1 MKAEIPERSEQV
13 RRRAWLASGVGLA
26 LGLWLGMTFAVVA
39 ADPLSVNFHEH
50 IAPILGRHCVG
61 CHARSGEA
69 PFALLSYAE
78 ARKHAREIVDTTRRG
93 FMPPWLPEPG
103 VAGGFEGE
111 EERRLTA
118 VDLERLQQWVAQ
130 GMSEGD
136 PAAAPAVTAAP
147 AAPDWPLGPPDLVVR
162 MPLAYSVP
170 AAGKDL
176 YRHFVIPLALERR
189 RFVKAWHFRPHSRA
203 VHHIFLMFDRSG
215 EARRRDALD
224 PEPGFPGMDSP
235 SGVEM
240 PAGQFCS
247 WQPGAR
253 PRRTRPGMTWP
264 LDPGTDVVVQ
274 MHLQPLGREESLQA
288 EVGFYFT
295 EEAPT
300 LQPSKLALV
309 NFDFAIPAGA
319 TSVVARDEVV
329 LPAEVDLLAVLP
341 HAHYLCRRM
350 EARAQLPDGTVQPLL
365 RIGDWDFNWQGD
377 YAYRRPPRLPAGT
390 RLTMEYTFDNSAENP
405 RNPHHPPRDV
415 GYGPN
420 TTDEMAELW
429 LQCLAVNPAETV
441 KLRNLA
447 VERTLRDVDSAN
459 THRLRKNPDDSAAL
473 VNLGRVDL
481 ARRRYEEAG
490 KKFTE
495 ALARNPRS
503 DEAHYYLGLIHRVR
517 QRPKEAI
524 AEFEKAVAI
533 NPSFA
538 RALGNLGLLHL
549 AANDIESATRDLA
562 AAVRLDPNDALAVS
576 TLGAIRYEQKHY
588 AEALDLLTLAARLD
602 PQDRDTQ
609 RYLELTR
616 RQLNAPATPRP

>member
-1 MKAEIPERSEQV
+1 MNVVVPGGW
-13 RRRAWLASGVGLA
+13 RARVAVVGLL
-26 LGLWLGMTFAVVA
+26 LGTAVVGRA
-39 ADPLSVNFHEH
+39 ADASAITFHEH
-50 IAPILGRHCVG
+50 VAPILGRHCVG
-61 CHARSGEA
+61 CHGRSGEA
-69 PFALLSYAE
+69 PFPLLSYAE

-103 VAGGFEGE
+103 LAGGFEGE
-111 EERRLTA
+111 EDRRLTT

-130 GMSEGD
+130 GMPEGEATR
-136 PAAAPAVTAAP
+136 PVP
-147 AAPDWPLGPPDLVVR
+147 AAPELASAGDWPLGPPDLVVR
-162 MPLAYSVP
+162 MPRAYTVP

-274 MHLQPLGREESLQA
+274 MHLQPLGREETLQA

-295 EEAPT
+295 DEAPT

-309 NFDFAIPAGA
+309 NFDFDLPAGA
-319 TSVVARDEVV
+319 TSVVVRDEVV
-329 LPAEVDLLAVLP
+329 VPAEVDLLAVLP

-350 EARAQLPDGTVQPLL
+350 EARVQRPDGTTEPLL

-377 YAYRRPPRLPAGT
+377 YAYRRPPRLPAGS
-390 RLTMEYTFDNSAENP
+390 RLTMEYTFDNSAGNP

-415 GYGPN
+415 RYGPS

-429 LQCLAVNPAETV
+429 LQCLAVNPADTA

-447 VERTLRDVDSAN
+447 VERTLRDVESAN
-459 THRLRKNPDDSAAL
+459 TQRLRRDPDDSAAL
-473 VNLGRVDL
+473 VNLGRVEM
-481 ARRRYEEAG
+481 ARRRYDEAG
-490 KKFTE
+490 KRFAE
-495 ALARNPRS
+495 ASARNPRS
-503 DEAHYYLGLIHRVR
+503 DEAHYFLGLIHRVR
-517 QRPKEAI
+517 QRPTEAI
-524 AEFEKAVAI
+524 KEFKQAVAI

-549 AANDIESATRDLA
+549 AANEIEPAIRYLA
-562 AAVRLDPNDALAVS
+562 EAVRLDPNDALAVS
-576 TLGAIRYEQKHY
+576 TLGAIRYEQKNY
-588 AEALDLLTLAARLD
+588 PEALDLLTLAARLD

-609 RYLELTR
+609 RYLGLTR
-616 RQLNAPATPRP
+616 RQLDAAPTAAPAKPTP